1 MPASLSWPISS
12 MISCRSTVFS
22 AGPSSLRVG
31 LFEGW
36 AAQLVVAGAI
46 GHRLDRQRQRRW
58 GCDRRGRIGI
68 ALPRQDV
75 EHNVAAEQSGCERLG
90 TGRLDSVEPGLGN
103 LRQDIDELA
112 ITVVMAGQPPPDLR
126 QRRRQIPVAERIAV
140 PQRAGLPGQ
149 HRQVMPGIVGG
160 LAAAE
165 AAGMLADNLA
175 LTPDDDAIGVDAQL
189 RGAPRCLD
197 RDAVA
202 VVVEA
207 HQAALRHRDLDLAK
221 AVEGTAI
228 RDQALPLGLED
239 IPHRLVALLGMRA
252 RARLRQTARLQPGV
266 E

>member
-46 GHRLDRQRQRRW
+46 GHRLDRQRQRRR

-75 EHNVAAEQSGCERLG
+75 EHDVAAEESGCERLD

-103 LRQDIDELA
+103 LRQDINKLA
-112 ITVVMAGQPPPDLR
+112 IAVVMAGQPPADLR

-140 PQRAGLPGQ
+140 AQRAGLPGQ
-149 HRQVMPGIVGG
+149 HRQVMPGVVGG

-165 AAGMLADNLA
+165 TSWKPSKG
-175 LTPDDDAIGVDAQL
+175 PGY
-189 RGAPRCLD
+189 
-197 RDAVA
+197 
-202 VVVEA
+202 E
-207 HQAALRHRDLDLAK
+207 
-221 AVEGTAI
+221 I
-228 RDQALPLGLED
+228 RLGRSASKTSQTVLSLCSGCA
-239 IPHRLVALLGMRA
+239 RSRA
-252 RARLRQTARLQPGV
+252 
-266 E
+266 